1 MKQIIALLLAVGT
14 LLSAVA
20 HANER
25 RADLR
30 DREGRS
36 IVRIEIGDD
45 RDDRDMLRRVRRLE
59 QAVRDL
65 QTQVYQLQDAP
76 RTVTM
81 NVCSGNFFSAGTF
94 VGKAESRIEAMAI
107 VIAKCQR
114 AGGGIFCKERDVRC
128 DTIEERL

>member
-1 MKQIIALLLAVGT
+1 MKQIIALMLAVGT

-25 RADLR
+25 RGDLR
-30 DREGRS
+30 DRDGRA

-65 QTQVYQLQDAP
+65 QNQVYQLQDAP
-76 RTVTM
+76 RTITT

-94 VGKAESRIEAMAI
+94 TGKAESRIEAISI

-128 DTIEERL
+128 ETVEERL